1 MFLWEITKNGF
12 FGSCICINLS
22 TVALSSSG
30 TKKISYFV
38 DLCCNKQGRT
48 GEKKVSKASNYRF
61 VWYKM
66 LPSAYHRSSFPGTE
80 ENRLH
85 VIKKVYSLSNT
96 LGIIKNGMIV
106 EITQLLRKV
115 H

>member
-1 MFLWEITKNGF
+1 MLYLVQALKRFLILF
-12 FGSCICINLS
+12 IFVAINKAEL
-22 TVALSSSG
+22 
-30 TKKISYFV
+30 
-38 DLCCNKQGRT
+38 GR
-48 GEKKVSKASNYRF
+48 KKVSKASNYGF

-96 LGIIKNGMIV
+96 LGIIKNGMTV